1 MGVRSIREPGD
12 GDGDQ
17 ERTKRER
24 REVAHIGHLALMKD
38 IEPQRDCHEQEAK
51 ERRRRASHEGV
62 EGGSIDQGL
71 RKRVVHWRSY
81 SRAVV
86 AGGIPPAARGLTQHT
101 RGVTSAE
108 IRSNRGMLR
117 ELPGFPGEDNH
128 L

>member
-17 ERTKRER
+17 ERTKREHC
-24 REVAHIGHLALMKD
+24 EVAHN
-38 IEPQRDCHEQEAK
+38 RDCHEQEAK

-81 SRAVV
+81 SRAAV
-86 AGGIPPAARGLTQHT
+86 AGGRMPPARGLTQHT

-128 L
+128 CSYAMSTYEQ